1 MAGLSDA
8 AATAAKLAGP
18 IKKVVDRRDLSED
31 ESYRAMLAIM
41 SGEATDAQIAGFITA
56 LRMKGETAEEITGC
70 ARAMREKATKIDPG
84 PSPHDVLDTCGT
96 GGTGRST
103 FNISTAAALIVAG
116 AGVKVAKHG
125 NRSVRIGSADV
136 LKELGVNL
144 DATPAVVEHC
154 LREANIG
161 FLFAPKL
168 HAAMKFAIGP
178 RRELGIRTVFN
189 ILGPLTNPAGA
200 KCQLL
205 GVYDEKLTGVMA
217 NVLRMLGSKHC
228 FVVHAADGLDEIST
242 TSATHVA
249 ELADGAVREY
259 EIEPQQFGVPTCA
272 MGDLCVHS
280 VQESAVVI
288 RAVLA
293 GEQGCK
299 RDIALLN
306 AAAGLAA
313 AGAAK
318 DIQEGLKLAAES
330 VDKGRA
336 GKALE
341 RLVLVSNEAV

>member
-1 MAGLSDA
+1 MNGRDSLVESVR
-8 AATAAKLAGP
+8 
-18 IKKVVDRRDLSED
+18 KVVDRHNLSED
-31 ESYRAMLAIM
+31 ESYRAMLAVM

-84 PSPHDVLDTCGT
+84 PSRYDVVDTCGT
-96 GGTGRST
+96 GGTARNT

-125 NRSVRIGSADV
+125 NRSVKIGSADV

-144 DATPAVVEHC
+144 DATPEVVERC
-154 LREANIG
+154 FRVANIG

-200 KCQLL
+200 KCQVL
-205 GVYDEKLTGVMA
+205 GVYDDKLTVVMA
-217 NVLRMLGSKHC
+217 NVLRMLGSKRC
-228 FVVHAADGLDEIST
+228 FVVHAADGLDELT
-242 TSATHVA
+242 TIGTTHVA
-249 ELADGAVREY
+249 ELADGVVREY
-259 EIEPQQFGVPTCA
+259 QIAPQQFGLPTCSLA
-272 MGDLCVHS
+272 DLTVHS
-280 VQESAVVI
+280 VSESAAAI
-288 RAVLA
+288 CAILA
-293 GEQGCK
+293 AEQGCK

-306 AAAGLAA
+306 AAAALVA

-318 DIQEGLKLAAES
+318 DIEHGLSVAAES
-330 VDKGRA
+330 VDKGYA
-336 GKALE
+336 QKALE
-341 RLVLVSNEAV
+341 LLVRTSNAVSAQSPQE